1 MRLPVP
7 GRALA
12 AALALLLVAAAP
24 APKPGG
30 VEVRT
35 ADYTFSYR
43 WPAAVEAIPALR
55 ARLDAEQAGL
65 RRDLARNAAEWREA
79 VASDPDLHRDRIWA
93 PYDMRTE
100 WKVVANLPG
109 WLSLSKAYSL
119 YEGGAHPNHNF
130 GSLVWDRGAGQARRP
145 LDLFVSAKA
154 LDAAIRKPFCDALD
168 RQRAER
174 RGAPVNRAS
183 GDDFDACI
191 APSEQTVILGS
202 SNRKTF
208 NRIGILV
215 PHYAAGPYAEGAYDV
230 TVPVTPE
237 VLKAV
242 KPEFRAAFSP

>member
-1 MRLPVP
+1 MT
-7 GRALA
+7 
-12 AALALLLVAAAP
+12 ALLHLAIAILLAAAAP

-30 VEVRT
+30 VEVKT
-35 ADYTFSYR
+35 PDYAFSYR

-65 RRDLARNAAEWREA
+65 SRDLARDAAEARRDAAADPDLRFVPYEVAAEWE
-79 VASDPDLHRDRIWA
+79 
-93 PYDMRTE
+93 
-100 WKVVANLPG
+100 VVTRLPG
-109 WLSLSKAYSL
+109 WLSLSHQVSVF
-119 YEGGAHPNHNF
+119 EGGAHPNHGF
-130 GSLVWDRGAGQARRP
+130 DSLVWDRAGDRALKP
-145 LDLFVSAKA
+145 LDLFVSAAA
-154 LDAAIRKPFCDALD
+154 LDAAIRSPFCEALD

-174 RGAPVNRAS
+174 RGEPVNRAS

-215 PHYAAGPYAEGAYDV
+215 APYAAGPYVEGAYDV

-242 KPEFRAAFSP
+242 KPEFRAAFGP

>member
-7 GRALA
+7 CTALA
-12 AALALLLVAAAP
+12 GAVALLLVAAAP

-30 VEVRT
+30 VEVKT

-65 RRDLARNAAEWREA
+65 RRDLARNAGAWRKEA
-79 VASDPDLHRDRIWA
+79 AGDPDLRFV
-93 PYDMRTE
+93 PYDMQTE

-109 WLSLSKAYSL
+109 WLSLSKAYSI
-119 YEGGAHPNHNF
+119 YEGGAHPNHDF
-130 GSLVWDRGAGQARRP
+130 GSLVWDRGAGQARKP
-145 LDLFVSAKA
+145 LDLFVSAKT

-215 PHYAAGPYAEGAYDV
+215 PHYAAGPYAEGSYDV

-242 KPEFRAAFSP
+242 KPEFRAAFGP